1 MTTRLG
7 KCCSAVH
14 SVYCA
19 SCVGVCKCVRV
30 LLSFFFVLRYG
41 VWDLIVLIP
50 DHYLSFY
57 FAMSLTNGRGL
68 AYTVF
73 PEPMAPYVCY
83 HGN

>member
-1 MTTRLG
+1 MTTFG
-7 KCCSAVH
+7 KELFIRFTAPLAWAFVN
-14 SVYCA
+14 V
-19 SCVGVCKCVRV
+19 CVC
-30 LLSFFFVLRYG
+30 FFPFFVLRYG
-41 VWDLIVLIP
+41 VWDLFVLIP

-73 PEPMAPYVCY
+73 PEQMAPYVCY